1 MFKQPDRISIFNYCF
16 ALGVSE
22 VFFLSSFYLSIL
34 DVSLFAIA
42 LPFSAL
48 FLMFSLYLFLRT
60 HKAAKTLPN
69 QDERRRE
76 IHAFYHQSFRDF
88 HDHFFS
94 LLLFVALAFIPLL
107 DNGGHFY
114 LLYCL
119 PMALLCMIP
128 SIVSYKGMKSF
139 KLENGR
145 NLTKN
150 LNDFTFI
157 QDFIQV
163 FLVECIGKM
172 RI

>member
-1 MFKQPDRISIFNYCF
+1 MLKQPDRISIFNYCF

-34 DVSLFAIA
+34 DVSLFAFA

-60 HKAAKTLPN
+60 HKAVKTLPN

-76 IHAFYHQSFRDF
+76 IHAFYHQSFGIF
-88 HDHFFS
+88 AIIFFT
-94 LLLFVALAFIPLL
+94 LLFVALAYIPLL

-128 SIVSYKGMKSF
+128 SIVSHKGMKLF
-139 KLENGR
+139 KLDTGR
-145 NLTKN
+145 DLTK
-150 LNDFTFI
+150 I
-157 QDFIQV
+157 
-163 FLVECIGKM
+163 
-172 RI
+172 

>member
-1 MFKQPDRISIFNYCF
+1 MLKQPDRISIFNYCF

-60 HKAAKTLPN
+60 HKAVKTLPN
-69 QDERRRE
+69 QEERRRE
-76 IHAFYHQSFRDF
+76 IHAFYHQSFGIF
-88 HDHFFS
+88 AIIFFT
-94 LLLFVALAFIPLL
+94 LLLVALAFIPSLE
-107 DNGGHFY
+107 NGGHFY

-128 SIVSYKGMKSF
+128 TILSYKGMKSF

-145 NLTKN
+145 NLTK
-150 LNDFTFI
+150 I
-157 QDFIQV
+157 
-163 FLVECIGKM
+163 
-172 RI
+172 

>member
-1 MFKQPDRISIFNYCF
+1 MLKQPDRISIFNYCF

-60 HKAAKTLPN
+60 HNAVKTLPN

-76 IHAFYHQSFRDF
+76 IHAFYHQSFGIF
-88 HDHFFS
+88 TIIFFT
-94 LLLFVALAFIPLL
+94 LLFVALAFIPSL

-128 SIVSYKGMKSF
+128 AIVSYKGMKSF

-145 NLTKN
+145 NLTK
-150 LNDFTFI
+150 I
-157 QDFIQV
+157 
-163 FLVECIGKM
+163 
-172 RI
+172 

>member
-1 MFKQPDRISIFNYCF
+1 MLKQPDRISIFNYCF

-69 QDERRRE
+69 QEERRRE
-76 IHAFYHQSFRDF
+76 IHAFYHQSFGIF
-88 HDHFFS
+88 TIIFFT
-94 LLLFVALAFIPLL
+94 LLFVALAYIPWLE
-107 DNGGHFY
+107 NGGHFY

-128 SIVSYKGMKSF
+128 MILSYKGMKLF
-139 KLENGR
+139 KLESGR
-145 NLTKN
+145 NLTK
-150 LNDFTFI
+150 I
-157 QDFIQV
+157 
-163 FLVECIGKM
+163 
-172 RI
+172 